1 MRRLAAG
8 LVAPTSVVVHAGRLL
23 VTEQPGRVLAVDAFG
38 SGSRET
44 VLDIRDRV
52 VPVDRGYDE
61 SGLLSVLPWG
71 TDLLAF
77 YTAPGEET
85 RYVNRLSRFASDGT
99 EIVLLE
105 IPKDDPIHHGGRLAR
120 LSGML
125 WVSVG
130 DGGPQKD
137 PHNRAQ
143 DMGTLQGKIL
153 YFSVGSR
160 RLHLAPGGKFRDAQ
174 GVSPVYA
181 LGVRNPW
188 GMWFDR
194 AGRLFVADVG
204 YDTQE
209 SLYIVQNGDNLGWS
223 LREGTAVTPWARQR
237 TQGPGVMR
245 RPVWTF
251 AHREGQSEEGLPGG
265 AEAIIG
271 GASPRPGVVVVGN
284 LSGAIY
290 VLREVAVGVWRRQT
304 TLRLPPGIFIRS
316 VGQRGER
323 VLVLTSRSMG
333 LSDDGEL
340 LEVEVTV

>member
-1 MRRLAAG
+1 MRRLADG

-23 VTEQPGRVLAVDAFG
+23 VTEQPGRVVAVDAFG

-61 SGLLSVLPWG
+61 NGLLSVLPWG
-71 TDLLAF
+71 SDLLAF
-77 YTAPGEET
+77 YTASGETT
-85 RYVNRLSRFASDGT
+85 RYVNRLSRFAPEGT
-99 EIVLLE
+99 ETVLLE
-105 IPKDDPIHHGGRLAR
+105 IPKDEPIHHGGRLAR
-120 LSGML
+120 FSGML

-130 DGGPQKD
+130 DGGPQMD

-160 RLHLAPGGKFRDAQ
+160 RLHLAAGGKFRDAH
-174 GVSPVYA
+174 GISPVYA

-204 YDTQE
+204 YDTRE

-223 LREGTAVTPWARQR
+223 LREGTVVTPWARQR
-237 TQGPGVMR
+237 TPGPGAMR
-245 RPVWTF
+245 RPIWAF
-251 AHREGQSEEGLPGG
+251 AHREGQSEEGLPAG

-284 LSGAIY
+284 LSGVIY
-290 VLREVAVGVWRRQT
+290 ILREATVGVWRLQST
-304 TLRLPPGIFIRS
+304 QRLLPGTFIRS
-316 VGQRGER
+316 IGQRGER

-333 LSDDGEL
+333 LSEDGEL
-340 LEVEVTV
+340 VEMMV